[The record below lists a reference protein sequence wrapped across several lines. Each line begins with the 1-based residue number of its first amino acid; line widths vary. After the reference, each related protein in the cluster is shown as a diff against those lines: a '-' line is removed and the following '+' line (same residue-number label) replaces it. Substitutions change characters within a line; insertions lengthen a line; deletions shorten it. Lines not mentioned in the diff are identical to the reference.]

1 MTLLVK
7 EGIELPVN
15 YHGKIPLRGRTPTGA
30 KLRRFRKKRKY
41 EMGGPPANTRLGV
54 RKIKV
59 VRTKGGGRK
68 IKLLADAYVNLNLG
82 KETKRV
88 RLLSVIENPANRFL
102 TRDNIITKGSIVKTE
117 LGLARITS
125 RPGQD
130 GVLNAVIL
138 EESKAD

>member
-1 MTLLVK
+1 M

-15 YHGKIPLRGRTPTGA
+15 YHGKVPLRGRTPTGA
-30 KLRRFRKKRKY
+30 KIKRFRKKRKY
-41 EMGGPPANTRLGV
+41 EMGGPPASTRLGP

-68 IKLLADAYVNLNLG
+68 IKLLSEIYVNLNLG

-88 RLLSVIENPANRFL
+88 RLLGVVENPANRFL
-102 TRDNIITKGSIVKTE
+102 TRDNIITKGTIVKTE

-130 GVLNAVIL
+130 GILNAVIV
-138 EESKAD
+138 EESKAN